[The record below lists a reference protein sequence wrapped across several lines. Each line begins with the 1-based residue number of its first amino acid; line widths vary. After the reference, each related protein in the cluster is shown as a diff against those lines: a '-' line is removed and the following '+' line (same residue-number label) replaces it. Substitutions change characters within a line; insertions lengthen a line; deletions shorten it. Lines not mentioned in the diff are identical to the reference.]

1 MRTLKTGLALALLW
15 FGQLPIAAAD
25 PRLHEGPVTSMDDAL
40 NILGLS
46 PLSCTPKKGFLSG
59 LDYFVCLEAAGTALE
74 GAFQSPGGL
83 RGCLQN
89 TGSEYW
95 KALDGDRK
103 KLHKTA
109 VKAATKQLKMTS
121 STSTWELLRELTA
134 GDVHFVNGCGASML
148 VSAHQSALQQMGFG
162 DTPGAPCTA
171 LTGPSQPGASSR
183 SSRAKKKPISST
195 PSSTSAEML
204 RQLQRQAEACQE
216 ASIMVSARFKATE
229 YLLNPAHMDRG
240 GTTADWWHIKELSP
254 GVFSRQGGGSP
265 ELAGLPRELQAQLAN
280 LPASTR
286 NMVIKKYR
294 KRLAKQ
300 GRRPSTSSSSAG
312 EALMKQYQGHS
323 KAAAEQIKTHIEKLI
338 KEVISYAS
346 GCQAVDAATFKPA
359 GEGNE
364 LDYSPAYNASR
375 DCAYLVKHLK
385 QAGVPTASDLL
396 TLPEEISAALN
407 SDAAPGDSSSYVQM
421 IPPLHGHFKAE
432 TRALVGNVTAT
443 LRGAQTAALLTVNQ
457 EDAVQRGQ
465 DLLLLCEEE
474 NISACLEKVAKDTTA
489 YQLES
494 QRGTCEELLPLWDG
508 EIDPEVRE
516 PTGLAKALP
525 QGKMPRSGKRK
536 TDVVRQINRLKGK
549 IALAEKQADR
559 VKAQKERKQYLACM
573 KRYSG
578 RFLCDGSSKLF
589 CGNRCG
595 HHTMCRCCSYP
606 QATRKR
612 MCK

>member
-1 MRTLKTGLALALLW
+1 
-15 FGQLPIAAAD
+15 
-25 PRLHEGPVTSMDDAL
+25 
-40 NILGLS
+40 
-46 PLSCTPKKGFLSG
+46 
-59 LDYFVCLEAAGTALE
+59 
-74 GAFQSPGGL
+74 
-83 RGCLQN
+83 
-89 TGSEYW
+89 
-95 KALDGDRK
+95 
-103 KLHKTA
+103 
-109 VKAATKQLKMTS
+109 
-121 STSTWELLRELTA
+121 
-134 GDVHFVNGCGASML
+134 
-148 VSAHQSALQQMGFG
+148 
-162 DTPGAPCTA
+162 
-171 LTGPSQPGASSR
+171 
-183 SSRAKKKPISST
+183 
-195 PSSTSAEML
+195 
-204 RQLQRQAEACQE
+204 
-216 ASIMVSARFKATE
+216 
-229 YLLNPAHMDRG
+229 
-240 GTTADWWHIKELSP
+240 
-254 GVFSRQGGGSP
+254 
-265 ELAGLPRELQAQLAN
+265 
-280 LPASTR
+280 
-286 NMVIKKYR
+286 
-294 KRLAKQ
+294 
-300 GRRPSTSSSSAG
+300 
-312 EALMKQYQGHS
+312 
-323 KAAAEQIKTHIEKLI
+323 
-338 KEVISYAS
+338 
-346 GCQAVDAATFKPA
+346 
-359 GEGNE
+359 
-364 LDYSPAYNASR
+364 
-375 DCAYLVKHLK
+375 
-385 QAGVPTASDLL
+385 
-396 TLPEEISAALN
+396 
-407 SDAAPGDSSSYVQM
+407 M